1 MPSLT
6 SMAEATLAH
15 AKKLDAYLESNNI
28 SYPSF
33 DEDTLDQLP
42 DELQDDRWA
51 LANSSNELKKLARGA
66 AMGTMDTALSVDALG
81 LRIVYH
87 YKLANAVPLDGTA
100 SYAEI
105 SAASGLKESFCQRFI
120 RLAMGTNVFDEDPET
135 KRVRHTAASRQLATD
150 LGLCDAVGLEL
161 EDIAPASAKLIDVW
175 NKYGQD
181 SSEPTE
187 AAFSLY
193 NETDKTVFA
202 VLASQPERGRRFGGA
217 MRFFTKGDSWNLRHM
232 LASFDWPSVDKPGDV
247 VVDIGGGNGQIS
259 QYLARH
265 TSNTRFII
273 QDLPHVVSEAPAQLP
288 DDLKS
293 RIDFVVHDFFTPQ
306 TMDPPPAAFLL
317 RYILHNWSD
326 KYSVSILRNLVP
338 AMRKGSK
345 VLIYEYVLEDGP
357 VTELTARFGFQMDGI
372 MATFFNAQERTAREF
387 ERVLA
392 AADKRYVV
400 EAVRRPKGSTMSIV
414 EVGWSG

>member
-1 MPSLT
+1 M
-6 SMAEATLAH
+6 
-15 AKKLDAYLESNNI
+15 
-28 SYPSF
+28 
-33 DEDTLDQLP
+33 
-42 DELQDDRWA
+42 
-51 LANSSNELKKLARGA
+51 
-66 AMGTMDTALSVDALG
+66 
-81 LRIVYH
+81 
-87 YKLANAVPLDGTA
+87 PLDGTA
-100 SYAEI
+100 SYSEI
-105 SAASGLKESFCQRFI
+105 SAASGLKENFCRRFI
-120 RLAMGTNVFDEDPET
+120 RLAMGSNIFDEDPKT
-135 KRVRHTAASRQLATD
+135 KRVRHTAASRRLATD
-150 LGLCDAVGLEL
+150 QGLCDAVGLEL
-161 EDIAPASAKLIDVW
+161 EDIAPASSRLIDVW

-187 AAFSLY
+187 SAFSLY

-202 VLASQPERGRRFGGA
+202 VFAGQPQRGRRFGGA
-217 MRFFTKGDSWNLRHM
+217 MRFFTKGDSWDLRHM

-247 VVDIGGGNGQIS
+247 VVDLGGGNGQIS

-265 TSNTRFII
+265 TSNTRFIV
-273 QDLPHVVSEAPAQLP
+273 QELPHVVLEAPAQLP

-306 TMDPPPAAFLL
+306 TMGPPPTAFLL

-326 KYSVSILRNLVP
+326 KYSVTILRNLVP

-357 VTELTARFGFQMDGI
+357 VTDLTARFGFQMDGI

-387 ERVLA
+387 ELLLT
-392 AADKRYVV
+392 AADERYVV
-400 EAVRRPKGSTMSIV
+400 DAVRRPKGSTMSIV